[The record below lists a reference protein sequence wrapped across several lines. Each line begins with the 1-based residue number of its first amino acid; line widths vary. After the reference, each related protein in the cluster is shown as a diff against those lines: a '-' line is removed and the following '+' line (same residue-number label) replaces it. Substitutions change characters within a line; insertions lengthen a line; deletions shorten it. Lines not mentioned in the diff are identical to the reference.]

1 MLKKVSQFESVVQRI
16 YAAKWIAFTTTSI
29 DSRSTVYRGYKH
41 YVRVAKGRAI
51 NLLRRCHSKENRIA
65 AQQKV
70 VFTTLLAH
78 SLTHHLTHSL
88 NSLQVILHSY
98 KWHFSY
104 KWRQIH
110 RNNKISA
117 KYKLYRAVGHDER
130 RCQLVAL
137 LNWHRHYS
145 VKVQQLTNM

>member
-1 MLKKVSQFESVVQRI
+1 LGQFRWIKYIIKKLLLKKKMLKKVSQFESVVQRI

-70 VFTTLLAH
+70 VFTHL
-78 SLTHHLTHSL
+78 LTHSL
-88 NSLQVILHSY
+88 AYLLTHSLAYLLTHSLAY
-98 KWHFSY
+98 LLTYSLNLLFTG
-104 KWRQIH
+104 
-110 RNNKISA
+110 NLA
-117 KYKLYRAVGHDER
+117 
-130 RCQLVAL
+130 QL
-137 LNWHRHYS
+137 
-145 VKVQQLTNM
+145 

>member
-70 VFTTLLAH
+70 VFTHL
-78 SLTHHLTHSL
+78 LTHSL
-88 NSLQVILHSY
+88 PYSLTHSLTRLLTY
-98 KWHFSY
+98 SLTRLLTHLLT
-104 KWRQIH
+104 QLT
-110 RNNKISA
+110 
-117 KYKLYRAVGHDER
+117 LYR
-130 RCQLVAL
+130 
-137 LNWHRHYS
+137 
-145 VKVQQLTNM
+145 